1 VPSETSF
8 GEKDMRMGFSYS
20 IRVMFGDICDI
31 GIVGH
36 VSTSEIEEQIYDWIY
51 SINHFFCIDQA
62 SGYGMV
68 QVHVVF
74 HIPSACT
81 NVIINLVS
89 AYHSSQPK

>member
-31 GIVGH
+31 DIVGH

-51 SINHFFCIDQA
+51 SIN
-62 SGYGMV
+62 
-68 QVHVVF
+68 HVVF